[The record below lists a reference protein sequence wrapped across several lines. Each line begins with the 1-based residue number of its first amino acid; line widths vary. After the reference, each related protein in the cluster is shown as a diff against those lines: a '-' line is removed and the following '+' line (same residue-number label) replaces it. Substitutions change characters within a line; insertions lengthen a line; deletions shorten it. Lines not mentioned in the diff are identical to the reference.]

1 MTITMTGAAAT
12 GEAELRSLER
22 RLVDLGDMAR
32 EMFAEVGLPST
43 LRTVMSLASRTFGC
57 DDVGVLLDADGDE
70 VAPAAATG
78 SAVRQAELMEV
89 EARQGPG
96 LQAVLQ
102 RQPVISDELRFDS
115 RWRFWAPQAADLG
128 FRSVLSLRLA
138 DGDTSGA
145 LTLYSRQSLFFGA
158 DVLALG
164 QAFATHASIA
174 IAIARERDQLLQAV
188 DSRGV
193 VGQAQGLLMQQYGI
207 SADQA
212 FTVLKRYAAQL
223 DQKLR
228 LVAARFV
235 EDRTLPDL
243 EGGAAWA

>member
-138 DGDTSGA
+138 D
-145 LTLYSRQSLFFGA
+145 
-158 DVLALG
+158 VLALG

>member
-1 MTITMTGAAAT
+1 MTITMTGRTADT
-12 GEAELRSLER
+12 AELRSVEQR
-22 RLVDLGDMAR
+22 MVDLGEMAR
-32 EMFAEVGLPST
+32 QMFAGVGLPST
-43 LRTVMSLASRTFGC
+43 LRTVTTLARRTFGC
-57 DDVGVLLDADGDE
+57 DDAGVLLDADGDDL
-70 VAPAAATG
+70 APAAATG
-78 SAVRQAELMEV
+78 SAARKAELLQV

-96 LQAVLQ
+96 LQAVLR

-145 LTLYSRQSLFFGA
+145 LTLYSRRSLFFRA

-164 QAFATHASIA
+164 QAFATHAAIA
-174 IAIARERDQLLQAV
+174 IAIARERDQLLHAV

-212 FTVLKRYAAQL
+212 ITVLKRYAAHL

-243 EGGAAWA
+243 GGDAAWA

>member
-1 MTITMTGAAAT
+1 MTITMAT
-12 GEAELRSLER
+12 SEVEQRSDEQ

-32 EMFAEVGLPST
+32 EMFAQVGLPST
-43 LRTVMSLASRTFGC
+43 LETVLSLARGTFGS
-57 DDVGVLLDADGDE
+57 DDVGVLLNADGGE
-70 VAPAAATG
+70 LAPAAATS
-78 SAVRQAELMEV
+78 SAAQKAELLQV
-89 EARQGPG
+89 EEGQGPG
-96 LQAVLQ
+96 LQALGR

-138 DGDTSGA
+138 DDDTAGA
-145 LTLYSRQSLFFGA
+145 LTLYSRRALSFHA

-174 IAIARERDQLLQAV
+174 IAIARERDRLLQVV

-193 VGQAQGLLMQQYGI
+193 VGQAQGLLMQQYDI
-207 SADQA
+207 SAEQA
-212 FTVLKRYAAQL
+212 FAVLKRCAAQV

-235 EDRTLPDL
+235 EDRILPGP
-243 EGGAAWA
+243 GGDGLWA